1 MVGKIQKIL
10 MVGLFSV
17 TSSAYS
23 METLIDF
30 EDQVNKYENFSEIT
44 IQNVTFSMPDANGF
58 FLDVPGSDGTLQTG
72 LAFQEVEELT
82 FSFETAISSFSF
94 ELLTASYTWQLSA
107 FDEANE
113 LVSSSLWEGNEG
125 GAITSETDNISY
137 AILTRGDVIPSL
149 VIIEGITYVVV
160 DDSAQSKI
168 TIIDN
173 FKYTE
178 VSSVPEPSS
187 YALMLGGLGLVGF
200 MAYRRKKV
208 LS

>member
-17 TSSAYS
+17 ASSAYS

-30 EDQVNKYENFSEIT
+30 EDQVNKYENFSEVT
-44 IQNVTFSMPDANGF
+44 IQNVTFSMSEENGF
-58 FLDVPGSDGTLQTG
+58 FVDVFGSGGALQTG

-94 ELLTASYTWQLSA
+94 ELTSDYTWQLSA
-107 FDEANE
+107 FDETNE
-113 LVSSSLWEGNEG
+113 LVSSSLWEGNEE
-125 GAITSETDNISY
+125 GAIISEMDNISY
-137 AILTRGDVIPSL
+137 ATLTRGDAVPSL

-160 DDSAQSKI
+160 DDSVQSKV
-168 TIIDN
+168 TIMDN
-173 FKYTE
+173 FRYTG
-178 VSSVPEPSS
+178 VSPVPEPSS